1 MFGSPGAPQ
10 FFFAGA
16 LHGGAFAVAL
26 DQDVADDVDLY
37 RAYGVGCAGAAQPG
51 GVHLVD
57 QDLLGGQEHALGE
70 AAFVDH
76 RDEVRV
82 VAQLAAQGA
91 RDGDDAPVGGA
102 AGGVD
107 GAEVGEGAVDEGVE
121 ERFAVADVPV
131 DRGDG
136 GAELGGELAHRQG
149 LRAVLL
155 DERRGGG
162 EDLLPVERTA
172 FPVRMRTRLF
182 TLHESCCNCV
192 TEPPASPRRGLGSRA
207 DEGWYD
213 MARVRYGAR
222 TEAEIAA
229 SREASSK
236 LPDIWSTGV
245 VAVWESDPDAVA
257 AVLPPPLKPTSRP
270 LVRANISKVDLPGYP
285 LGAGS
290 VAVAAEH
297 AGVTGWYPL
306 VMPMTHERA
315 LIGGREVFGEP
326 KKLGEV
332 EVERDG
338 LVVRASLARHGIA
351 FVEVRGAVSGDLPLP
366 EPVQKTDF
374 YFKFLPAVDGSGF
387 DADPV
392 LVHCVRNEKV
402 RKLEGVT
409 GDVVLR
415 ESMYDP
421 VADLPVR
428 AVVEI
433 TIGEKTTDQKGRV
446 AERVSAQALLPYIHQ
461 RYDDPRQI
469 LDGPP
474 EGSV

>member
-1 MFGSPGAPQ
+1 
-10 FFFAGA
+10 
-16 LHGGAFAVAL
+16 
-26 DQDVADDVDLY
+26 
-37 RAYGVGCAGAAQPG
+37 
-51 GVHLVD
+51 
-57 QDLLGGQEHALGE
+57 
-70 AAFVDH
+70 
-76 RDEVRV
+76 
-82 VAQLAAQGA
+82 
-91 RDGDDAPVGGA
+91 
-102 AGGVD
+102 
-107 GAEVGEGAVDEGVE
+107 
-121 ERFAVADVPV
+121 
-131 DRGDG
+131 
-136 GAELGGELAHRQG
+136 
-149 LRAVLL
+149 
-155 DERRGGG
+155 
-162 EDLLPVERTA
+162 
-172 FPVRMRTRLF
+172 
-182 TLHESCCNCV
+182 
-192 TEPPASPRRGLGSRA
+192 
-207 DEGWYD
+207 

-229 SREASSK
+229 ARASSSK

-257 AVLPPPLKPTSRP
+257 AVLPPPLKPTERP

-290 VAVAAEH
+290 VAVAALYD
-297 AGVTGWYPL
+297 GRDGWYPL

-332 EVERDG
+332 TVERDG
-338 LVVRASLARHGIA
+338 LVVRAVLARHGIA
-351 FVEVRGAVSGDLPLP
+351 FVEVRGAVDGPLPLP
-366 EPVQKTDF
+366 EPAEKVDF
-374 YFKFLPAVDGSGF
+374 YFKFLPAVDGQGF

-392 LVHCVRNEKV
+392 LVHCTRNEKF
-402 RKLEGVT
+402 RRLENLT

-428 AVVEI
+428 RGVEL

-461 RYDDPRQI
+461 RYDDPQQI

-474 EGSV
+474 AGSV